1 VEAVSNPLDYLSVFD
16 IFALTSREDPYP
28 LVVLEAALLQKPM
41 VCFEKAGGAQD
52 LIETDAGLIVPYLS
66 LKPCQRLFLQLRKI
80 QKRA

>member
-66 LKPCQRLFLQLRKI
+66 LEAMSKAILTIKENPERS
-80 QKRA
+80 